1 MKILYHATS
10 MENLGSILENGIEA
24 RNIEKLVYLAE
35 TPQDALKFIALR
47 FYPEMLVIKVKIPK
61 KYEHKIIE
69 TFDHSYNFFK
79 CRAFGYQGNIP
90 CYMLDSYEVYTR
102 N

>member
-1 MKILYHATS
+1 MKTFYHATS
-10 MENLGSILENGIEA
+10 IENLPGILESGIEA
-24 RNIEKLVYLAE
+24 RNLEKTVYMAE
-35 TPQDALKFIALR
+35 TPQEALRFVALR
-47 FYPEMLVIKVKIPK
+47 FYPETVVIKIKVPK
-61 KYEHKIIE
+61 KYEHKVVE

-90 CYMLDSYEVYTR
+90 LSMIASYEVYGR

>member
-1 MKILYHATS
+1 MKVLYHATN
-10 MENLGSILENGIEA
+10 MKNLGSILENGIEA

-61 KYEHKIIE
+61 KYEHKIIA
-69 TFDHSYNFFK
+69 TDITDINIHNI
-79 CRAFGYQGNIP
+79 AFAFLIIHFAIALLLFILYSI
-90 CYMLDSYEVYTR
+90 
-102 N
+102 

>member
-79 CRAFGYQGNIP
+79 CRAFGYQGSIP